1 MPLLWLSIAFLVGI
15 TLGAQYD
22 LGLTGLALISIF
34 ATLVG
39 LFFRQLRGI
48 PTALPGLVRWL
59 VSTVPFGLLRLY
71 VCGSGVWARYKPP
84 LPVFVLLVTLALGAL
99 RYQVGRPDLS
109 ATGFITTH
117 IISGQEYVLEGIV
130 AKPPDQRDS
139 YTNLTVQ
146 VDQLRLL
153 SAGLFVPVEGLLLA
167 QVAPSGDWQYGDRV
181 RLQGELLAPPE
192 GDAFSYR
199 DYLARQGIHA
209 YMQPRRADRLLR
221 GQGQLPLGWIYALR
235 RRALAMVYQLY
246 PDPEAS
252 LLAGILLG
260 VESQIPETVQD
271 AFRATGT
278 SHIIAISG
286 FNITILAGL
295 FFLVARRFSGRW
307 WGAVIAIVGIGLYTI
322 LVGGGPAV
330 VRAAIMGGLALFA
343 RQVGRRQDGINTLLF
358 VGALMAL
365 ADPNVLWDIG
375 FQLSFMATL
384 GLILYAEPLSCWFEE
399 FSTRFT
405 TPQRAAR
412 LAGPVGEFLL
422 FTLAAQL
429 TTLPVM
435 AYHFRQ
441 VSLSSL
447 VANPLILPVQPAVMV
462 LGGLALVGGMIYQPL
477 GQLAAYLA
485 WPFVVFTIRVVEA
498 IASVG
503 SGIWYLG
510 KVTAVVVVL
519 FYALLFGWT
528 FQGIRVEG
536 WLGDRFSIQGGA
548 QLQISRKWVLAVFVI
563 LLVVNVSVWQRVLS
577 APDGRLHLTVLDVGS
592 GDGLLIQSPTGRAV
606 LVDGGSS
613 ASQLSDSLGRRLPL
627 GKRQL
632 DYLVVAAPGDDNLDS
647 LASVLPRFPPEQIL
661 WAGSTHGSRAA
672 RNLQAYFA
680 EIGLRPVFAETGQ
693 SLQLGGG
700 SSLQVLAVCPRGAVL
715 LLEWEN
721 FRALLPVGIDFDT
734 LQAIASDPEL
744 KHLTALLL
752 PESGYAPANPPD
764 WINRHYPQLVLLSV
778 AADDWRGRP
787 APETLAAVA
796 DYSLLRT
803 DQNGWIQL
811 STDSDQLWVTVE
823 QQ

>member
-1 MPLLWLSIAFLVGI
+1 MPLLWLSLTFLFG
-15 TLGAQYD
+15 LLLSAQSD
-22 LGLTGLALISIF
+22 LGSPGWALAAISAALLGLA
-34 ATLVG
+34 A
-39 LFFRQLRGI
+39 RQLRSL
-48 PTALPGLVRWL
+48 PVLLPGLVRWFA
-59 VSTVPFGLLRLY
+59 SRVPFCLLRFI
-71 VCGSGVWARYKPP
+71 VHGSGIWVHHKPP
-84 LPVFVLLVTLALGAL
+84 LPVFVLCAAIALGGL
-99 RYQVGRPDLS
+99 RYQMGRPDLH
-109 ATGFITTH
+109 APGFITAH
-117 IISGQEYVLEGIV
+117 ILPGQEYVLEGIV
-130 AKPPDQRDS
+130 SKPPDQRDS

-146 VDQLRLL
+146 VEELRPLA
-153 SAGLFVPVEGLLLA
+153 AGLFTPVEGMLLV
-167 QVAPSGDWQYGDRV
+167 QVSAHGSWEYGDRV
-181 RLQGELLAPPE
+181 RLLGELLVPPE

-199 DYLARQGIHA
+199 EYLARQGIHA
-209 YMQPRRADRLLR
+209 FMQPRRADRLLR
-221 GQGQLPLGWIYALR
+221 GQGQLLLGWIYALR
-235 RRALAMVYQLY
+235 REALAMIFQLY

-260 VESQIPETVQD
+260 VESQIPAEVQD

-295 FFLVARRFSGRW
+295 FFLVAQRFSGRW
-307 WGAVIAIVGIGLYTI
+307 WGAVLAMTGIGLYTI

-343 RQVGRRQDGINTLLF
+343 RQVGRRQDGINTLVF
-358 VGALMAL
+358 VAALMAL
-365 ADPNVLWDIG
+365 ADPDVLWDIG

-384 GLILYAEPLSCWFEE
+384 GLILYAEPLSHWFEA

-447 VANPLILPVQPAVMV
+447 AANPLILPVQPAVMV

-498 IASVG
+498 IASMG
-503 SGIWYLG
+503 SGVWHLG

-528 FQGIRVEG
+528 FLGNRMG
-536 WLGDRFSIQGGA
+536 SWLEDRLPIQWGT
-548 QLQISRKWVLAVFVI
+548 QLQISLKWAAAVFVL

-577 APDGRLHLTVLDVGS
+577 AADGRLHLTILDVGS
-592 GDGLLIQSPTGRAV
+592 GDGLLVRSPTGRVV
-606 LVDGGSS
+606 LVDGGPS

-627 GKRQL
+627 GERQL
-632 DYLVVAAPGDDNLDS
+632 DALVVAAPGDDNLAS
-647 LASVLPRFPPEQIL
+647 LTNVLPRFPPEQVL
-661 WAGSTHGSRAA
+661 WAGSTHGNRAA
-672 RNLQAYFA
+672 RSLQAYFA
-680 EIGLRPVFAETGQ
+680 EIGMRPVLAEDGQ
-693 SLQLGGG
+693 ALQLGGG
-700 SSLQVLAVCPRGAVL
+700 SSLRVLVVCPRGAVL

-764 WINRHYPQLVLLSV
+764 WIASHNLQLVLLSV

-787 APETLAAVA
+787 APETLAAAAV
-796 DYSLLRT
+796 YSLLRT

-811 STDSDQLWVTVE
+811 STDGEQLWVTVE
-823 QQ
+823 QP